1 MRFVVSTDGLGEALG
16 TLRLLATKGED
27 LAPMLDE
34 LGQDEVARVVQRF
47 EQSRSPDGTTWQA
60 LKQPRRPT
68 KKRPAYVPA
77 GQQRIPGDNP
87 LRDWGVLQGS
97 ITAQVHGNTLQIG
110 TATDYAHYHQFGTQH
125 IPARPFL
132 GVSDDLLASIKEL
145 THAYFSI

>member
-16 TLRLLATKGED
+16 TLRLLATKGEK
-27 LAPMLDE
+27 LEPLLDE

-47 EQSRSPDGTTWQA
+47 EQSRSPDGTAWQA
-60 LKQPRRPT
+60 LKRPRPRGGDRPLQDT
-68 KKRPAYVPA
+68 
-77 GQQRIPGDNP
+77 
-87 LRDWGVLQGS
+87 GVLMGS
-97 ITAQVHGNTLQIG
+97 ITAQAHGNILQIG

>member
-27 LAPMLDE
+27 LTPMLDE

-47 EQSRSPDGTTWQA
+47 EQSRSPDGTAWQA
-60 LKQPRRPT
+60 LKRPRPRGGDRPLQDT
-68 KKRPAYVPA
+68 
-77 GQQRIPGDNP
+77 
-87 LRDWGVLQGS
+87 GVLMGS

>member
-16 TLRLLATKGED
+16 TLRLLATKSED
-27 LAPMLDE
+27 LTPMLGE

-47 EQSRSPDGTTWQA
+47 EHEEDPQGNPWATLQR
-60 LKQPRRPT
+60 PRR
-68 KKRPAYVPA
+68 KRR
-77 GQQRIPGDNP
+77 GKRRRRGISDK
-87 LRDWGVLQGS
+87 LLQDTGRLKGS
-97 ITAQVHGNTLQIG
+97 IQAQVLGGSVLLVGSNVK
-110 TATDYAHYHQFGTQH
+110 YAPFHQFGTVF

>member
-1 MRFVVSTDGLGEALG
+1 MRFVVSTDGLDEALG

-47 EQSRSPDGTTWQA
+47 EQSRSPDGTAWQA
-60 LKQPRRPT
+60 LKRPRPRGGDRPLQDT
-68 KKRPAYVPA
+68 
-77 GQQRIPGDNP
+77 
-87 LRDWGVLQGS
+87 GVLMGS
-97 ITAQVHGNTLQIG
+97 ITAQAHGNILQIG

-132 GVSDDLLASIKEL
+132 GVSDDLLASVKEL

>member
-1 MRFVVSTDGLGEALG
+1 MRFVVSTDGLDEALG

-27 LAPMLDE
+27 LTPMLDE

-47 EQSRSPDGTTWQA
+47 EQSRSPGGTAWQA
-60 LKQPRRPT
+60 LKRPRPRGGDRPLQDT
-68 KKRPAYVPA
+68 
-77 GQQRIPGDNP
+77 
-87 LRDWGVLQGS
+87 GVLMGS

>member
-1 MRFVVSTDGLGEALG
+1 MRFVVSTDGLDEALG
-16 TLRLLATKGED
+16 TLRLLATKSED

-47 EQSRSPDGTTWQA
+47 EQSRSPDGTAWQA
-60 LKQPRRPT
+60 LKRPRPRGGDRPLQDT
-68 KKRPAYVPA
+68 
-77 GQQRIPGDNP
+77 
-87 LRDWGVLQGS
+87 GVLMGS

-132 GVSDDLLASIKEL
+132 GVSDDLLASVKEL

>member
-1 MRFVVSTDGLGEALG
+1 MRFVVSTDGLDEALG

-47 EQSRSPDGTTWQA
+47 EQSRSPDGTAWQA
-60 LKQPRRPT
+60 LKRPRPRGGDRPLQDT
-68 KKRPAYVPA
+68 
-77 GQQRIPGDNP
+77 
-87 LRDWGVLQGS
+87 GVLMGS

-132 GVSDDLLASIKEL
+132 GVSDDLLASVKEL

>member
-1 MRFVVSTDGLGEALG
+1 MRFVVSTDGLDEALG

-27 LAPMLDE
+27 LTTMLDE

-47 EQSRSPDGTTWQA
+47 EQSRSPGGTAWQV
-60 LKQPRRPT
+60 L
-68 KKRPAYVPA
+68 KRPRPR
-77 GQQRIPGDNP
+77 GGDRP
-87 LRDWGVLQGS
+87 LQDTGVLMSS

-132 GVSDDLLASIKEL
+132 GISDDLLASIKEL
-145 THAYFSI
+145 THAYFNL

>member
-1 MRFVVSTDGLGEALG
+1 MRFVVSTDGLDEALG

-47 EQSRSPDGTTWQA
+47 EQSRSPDGTAWQA
-60 LKQPRRPT
+60 LKRPRPRGGDRPLQDT
-68 KKRPAYVPA
+68 
-77 GQQRIPGDNP
+77 
-87 LRDWGVLQGS
+87 GVLMGS
-97 ITAQVHGNTLQIG
+97 ITAQAHGNILQIG

>member
-1 MRFVVSTDGLGEALG
+1 MRFVVSTDGLDEALG

-34 LGQDEVARVVQRF
+34 LGQDEVARVMQRF
-47 EQSRSPDGTTWQA
+47 EQSRSPDGTAWQA
-60 LKQPRRPT
+60 LKRPRPRGGGRPLQDT
-68 KKRPAYVPA
+68 
-77 GQQRIPGDNP
+77 
-87 LRDWGVLQGS
+87 GVLMGS

>member
-27 LAPMLDE
+27 LTPMLDE

-47 EQSRSPDGTTWQA
+47 EQSRSPDGTAWQA
-60 LKQPRRPT
+60 LKRPRPRGGDRPLQDT
-68 KKRPAYVPA
+68 
-77 GQQRIPGDNP
+77 
-87 LRDWGVLQGS
+87 GVLMGS
-97 ITAQVHGNTLQIG
+97 ITAQAHGNILQIG

>member
-27 LAPMLDE
+27 LTPMLDE

-47 EQSRSPDGTTWQA
+47 EQSRSPDGTAWQA
-60 LKQPRRPT
+60 LKRPRPRGGDRPLQDT
-68 KKRPAYVPA
+68 
-77 GQQRIPGDNP
+77 
-87 LRDWGVLQGS
+87 GVLMGS

-132 GVSDDLLASIKEL
+132 GVSDDLLASVKEL

>member
-1 MRFVVSTDGLGEALG
+1 MRFVVSTDGLDEALG

-27 LAPMLDE
+27 LTPMLDE

-47 EQSRSPDGTTWQA
+47 EQSRSPDGTAWQA
-60 LKQPRRPT
+60 LKRPRPRGGDRPLQDT
-68 KKRPAYVPA
+68 
-77 GQQRIPGDNP
+77 
-87 LRDWGVLQGS
+87 GVLMGS

-132 GVSDDLLASIKEL
+132 GVSDDLLASIKDL

>member
-47 EQSRSPDGTTWQA
+47 EQSRSPDGTAWQA
-60 LKQPRRPT
+60 LKRPRPRGGDRPLQDT
-68 KKRPAYVPA
+68 
-77 GQQRIPGDNP
+77 
-87 LRDWGVLQGS
+87 GVLMGS

>member
-1 MRFVVSTDGLGEALG
+1 MRFVVSTDGLDEALG

-47 EQSRSPDGTTWQA
+47 EQSRSPDGTAWQA
-60 LKQPRRPT
+60 LKRPRPRGGDRPLQDT
-68 KKRPAYVPA
+68 
-77 GQQRIPGDNP
+77 
-87 LRDWGVLQGS
+87 GVLMGS

-132 GVSDDLLASIKEL
+132 GVTDDLLASIKEL

>member
-27 LAPMLDE
+27 LTPMLDE

-47 EQSRSPDGTTWQA
+47 EQSRSPDGTAWQA
-60 LKQPRRPT
+60 LKRPRPRGGDRPLQDT
-68 KKRPAYVPA
+68 
-77 GQQRIPGDNP
+77 
-87 LRDWGVLQGS
+87 GVLMGS

-110 TATDYAHYHQFGTQH
+110 TAIDYAHYHQFGTQH

>member
-27 LAPMLDE
+27 LTPMLDE

-47 EQSRSPDGTTWQA
+47 EQSRSPDGTAWQA
-60 LKQPRRPT
+60 LKRPRPRGGDRPLQDT
-68 KKRPAYVPA
+68 
-77 GQQRIPGDNP
+77 
-87 LRDWGVLQGS
+87 GVLMGS

-110 TATDYAHYHQFGTQH
+110 TATDYAHYHQFGTLH

>member
-1 MRFVVSTDGLGEALG
+1 MRFVVSTDGLDEALG

-27 LAPMLDE
+27 LTPMLDE

-47 EQSRSPDGTTWQA
+47 EQSRSPDGTAWQA
-60 LKQPRRPT
+60 LKRPRPRGGDRPLQDT
-68 KKRPAYVPA
+68 
-77 GQQRIPGDNP
+77 
-87 LRDWGVLQGS
+87 GVLMGS
-97 ITAQVHGNTLQIG
+97 ITAQAHGNILQIG